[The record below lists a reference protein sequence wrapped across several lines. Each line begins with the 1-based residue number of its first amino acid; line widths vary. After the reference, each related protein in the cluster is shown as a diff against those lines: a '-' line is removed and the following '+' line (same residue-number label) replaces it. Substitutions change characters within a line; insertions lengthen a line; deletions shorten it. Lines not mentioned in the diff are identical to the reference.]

1 MRENALQRVQAD
13 MAMLIIVST
22 AQGVNQVARGAY
34 NQLTTIHRTGSCLYE
49 VGRSSDG
56 DGTNMDDRNV
66 VMCAWVRLSGTCSG
80 VWMRATHTLTALHD
94 EKEVP
99 DTVAVEL

>member
-1 MRENALQRVQAD
+1 M
-13 MAMLIIVST
+13 
-22 AQGVNQVARGAY
+22 
-34 NQLTTIHRTGSCLYE
+34 YE
-49 VGRSSDG
+49 IGRSSDG

-80 VWMRATHTLTALHD
+80 VWMRATHTLTELHD